1 MTRLSSPAEGPS
13 SSRNTEGHMMLN
25 LHTLLPRSHANG
37 PGVRMVSWFQ
47 DCILGCPVSHRD
59 HETALY
65 GVTTT

>member
-1 MTRLSSPAEGPS
+1 
-13 SSRNTEGHMMLN
+13 MMLN

-65 GVTTT
+65 GVTTTS